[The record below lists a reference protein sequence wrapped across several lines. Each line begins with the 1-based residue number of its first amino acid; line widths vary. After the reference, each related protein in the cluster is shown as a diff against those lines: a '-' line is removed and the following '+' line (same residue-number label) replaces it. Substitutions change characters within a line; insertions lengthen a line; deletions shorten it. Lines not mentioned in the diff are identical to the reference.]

1 MSLEALY
8 NQASND
14 SYVGTVRTRQAE
26 SAPTNQTL
34 VNFLDG
40 ERRTAGN
47 NEQDAFQTEFTRNAP
62 RSYVAGGA
70 QPPILANNTTNNSDA
85 GAKTNT
91 RWTNNAFKL
100 AFDNK
105 GPASLIN
112 GFYTNQFR
120 PEFNGE
126 RVHKYTPTLNS
137 KFGDVNVSAKTRIVS
152 SPSGAPT
159 GF

>member
-1 MSLEALY
+1 MSLESLY
-8 NQASND
+8 NSAASNT
-14 SYVGTVRTRQAE
+14 YVGTVRTRQADL
-26 SAPTNQTL
+26 APTNQTL

-40 ERRTAGN
+40 ERRSQGN
-47 NEQDAFQTEFTRNAP
+47 NELDAFQIEFTRNAP
-62 RSYVAGGA
+62 NSYVAGGA
-70 QPPILANNTTNNSDA
+70 QPPILANNTTRNSDA

-91 RWTNNAFKL
+91 RWTNNAFKV

-105 GPASLIN
+105 GPVSLIN

-126 RVHKYTPTLNS
+126 RVHKYTPKLNS
-137 KFGDVNVSAKTRIVS
+137 KFGDVNTSAKTRIVS